1 MKTTTK
7 KWMRRAFVA
16 LLGGALTACS
26 GEESRLLEPG
36 KTEDTGEVS
45 FSISNG
51 SNGAPSVVNGAG
63 TADVTISQRS
73 TYQDPD
79 GSTFT
84 CEPKANIKVSAAQD
98 TICVKD
104 LQALVSVAE
113 RSNTT
118 SQSSSGSVSTQLTVQ
133 KFDVGGQEVTFD
145 VAYEIYK
152 HTNSQNRSIE
162 MPYVKVGAARYGAA
176 DTKEQTRSGGG
187 MAVTG
192 IRLTPVGGQT
202 RGTLTDST
210 MYEVSVSFTIGI
222 ESVHTKSAQAENVG
236 VVVNY
241 IGVVENTTEYPDP
254 TVDFGYTLSVLGGT
268 ASKASPFEVAG
279 GGTLALQ
286 WDESSRYSYFSVE
299 ELSQQTILR
308 GPKVKVE
315 LTAAADTVFVD
326 DKADLEQATL
336 GEPDGDTADGTVTA
350 SQTVSIG
357 GQTLTFRWSYDTVD
371 DVAVDGG
378 SVAMPYLTLGQPE
391 VVSVSLSEPQ
401 DAQIGGSAAK
411 VYEVT
416 ARIRQ
421 QLAGVNTEETIAES
435 VEYVVKYVGVQKIKL
450 VKVVYRKDWEWVEA
464 HDNLPLAYYPIVYR
478 DRIYSNGETYTDTF
492 RDFGHISDYIS
503 SGEIPSTIIGEDANR
518 VLEENGSYVLQDV
531 YGQNIIYWRMTMG
544 QDNAYAWGSST
555 IGVPNLSNVRP
566 SDIMHY
572 LVEELGKWDL
582 YVVSKT
588 YEGLDIT
595 DSDVEF
601 VGSSGTSDRPSGWY
615 MWSGID
621 RHYKHYDYVDGLS
634 WLFRRNC
641 SGSFTDQYLV
651 IDGQRITFSE
661 YMGTDKFTESER
673 DITMPNGA
681 PAKEFTLK
689 GERTYYDKKF
699 TVIGVDTIYQIK

>member
-1 MKTTTK
+1 MKTTTD
-7 KWMRRAFVA
+7 KWLRRTFVA
-16 LLGGALTACS
+16 LLGGVLMACS
-26 GEESRLLEPG
+26 GEENGSQELE
-36 KTEDTGEVS
+36 KTENMGEVS

-51 SNGAPSVVNGAG
+51 STGAPNVVNGAG
-63 TADVTISQRS
+63 TTDVTISQRS

-84 CEPKANIKVSAAQD
+84 CEPKATIKVSAAQD

-104 LQALVSVAE
+104 LQTLVSVAE

-118 SQSSSGSVSTQLTVQ
+118 SQNGSGSVSTQQTVQ

-152 HTNSQNRSIE
+152 HVNSQNRSIE
-162 MPYVKVGAARYGAA
+162 MPYVKVNAARYGAA

-192 IRLTPVGGQT
+192 IKLTPVGGQT

-210 MYEVSVSFTIGI
+210 MYEVSVSFTLGI
-222 ESVHTKSAQAENVG
+222 ESVNTKNAQTENVG

-254 TVDFGYTLSVLGGT
+254 TMDFGYTLSVLGGT
-268 ASKASPFEVAG
+268 ASKASPFEVARG
-279 GGTLALQ
+279 EKLALQ

-299 ELSQQTILR
+299 ELTQQTILR
-308 GPKVKVE
+308 EPKVKVE
-315 LTAAADTVFVD
+315 LTAAVDTVFVD
-326 DKADLEQATL
+326 DKADLEQVIV

-371 DVAVDGG
+371 DIVVDGG

-416 ARIRQ
+416 VRVRQ
-421 QLAGVNTEETIAES
+421 QLAGVNTEETVAES

-450 VKVVYRKDWEWVEA
+450 VKVVYRKDFEWVEP
-464 HDNLPLAYYPIVYR
+464 HDNIILAYYPIVYR

-492 RDFGHISDYIS
+492 RDFGHAGDYS
-503 SGEIPSTIIGEDANR
+503 TSTSPDFYRDGGEAIDD
-518 VLEENGSYVLQDV
+518 NGQS
-531 YGQNIIYWRMTMG
+531 IIYFPQNFIYT
-544 QDNAYAWGSST
+544 DSIVWGSWK
-555 IGVPNLSNVRP
+555 IGVPDLSQ
-566 SDIMHY
+566 IMPPY
-572 LVEELGKWDL
+572 KEEYYATEPPGSWDV
-582 YVVSKT
+582 YVTSKT
-588 YEGLDIT
+588 YEGLDIA

-601 VGSSGTSDRPSGWY
+601 VGSSGTSNRPSGWY
-615 MWSGID
+615 MYGLVH
-621 RHYKHYDYVDGLS
+621 RGYRHYDYKTLAPT
-634 WLFRRNC
+634 LLRR
-641 SGSFTDQYLV
+641 SITAYPTDQYLV
-651 IDGQRITFSE
+651 IDGQMITFSE
-661 YMGTDKFTESER
+661 YLGTDKYTDIER
-673 DITMPNGA
+673 DITVNGA
-681 PAKEFTLK
+681 PGKEYTFK
-689 GERTYYDKKF
+689 AERTYYGRHF
-699 TVIGVDTIYQIK
+699 EATAVDTVYQIR